1 MAGSA
6 RVEAHAIAE
15 AHSAAEAQQ
24 GTDSLT
30 QSTEQPTVTLTA
42 NAAALPEGIGDWNK
56 IAMTIVRPLFKFFW
70 RIDIQGIENLPK
82 QGGAL
87 LCPNHLSVFDSF
99 VLPAAVPRQM
109 TFVGKAEY
117 LDDWKTRTLFP
128 KLGMIPIDR
137 RGGKHAN
144 AALDAARAVLL
155 SGGVFGIYPEGTR
168 SRSGNLHKGH
178 TGAARLAIET
188 GSPVVPVGIL
198 GTVDIQPPDQPV
210 PNVFRRATI
219 KFGTPI
225 DSLRYRSRIGDRV
238 VYREL
243 TDELMFEIQ
252 ALTGQIYED
261 TYANKKSIVAETD
274 AKIGAKPV
282 AVEKF
287 EPMESTIE
295 RRSSSEAI
303 KSRPLINLG

>member
-1 MAGSA
+1 MVGNAL
-6 RVEAHAIAE
+6 VEE
-15 AHSAAEAQQ
+15 GQ
-24 GTDSLT
+24 GTGSLT
-30 QSTEQPTVTLTA
+30 SSTEHPTVTVTS
-42 NAAALPEGIGDWNK
+42 AAVELPEGIGDWNK

-70 RIDIQGIENLPK
+70 RIDIQGIENLPTK
-82 QGGAL
+82 GGAL

-137 RGGKHAN
+137 RGGGRAN
-144 AALDAARAVLL
+144 AALDAARGVLL
-155 SGGVFGIYPEGTR
+155 DGGVFGIYPEGTR

-188 GSPVVPVGIL
+188 GSPIVPVGIL

-219 KFGTPI
+219 KFGKPI

-238 VYREL
+238 IYREL

-252 ALTGQIYED
+252 ALTGQIYDD
-261 TYANKKSIVAETD
+261 TYAGKKSIVAEN
-274 AKIGAKPV
+274 GAKSADSAKPGKTKKPDP
-282 AVEKF
+282 AEA
-287 EPMESTIE
+287 TAE

-303 KSRPLINLG
+303 KSRPLINLD